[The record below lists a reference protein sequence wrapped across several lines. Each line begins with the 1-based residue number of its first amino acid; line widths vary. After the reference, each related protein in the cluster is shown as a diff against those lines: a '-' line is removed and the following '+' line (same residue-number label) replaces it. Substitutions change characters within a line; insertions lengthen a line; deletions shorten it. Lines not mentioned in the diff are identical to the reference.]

1 MVVRKAVR
9 GLMYGHLLLQ
19 NRIYIYFFS
28 RKPVEKRSYWT
39 PFRME
44 KLDFSGIKVEN
55 PVILAIS
62 AYFHDS
68 SACILKNGKIIAAAD
83 EERFTRKKHDA
94 GFPANAIRFCM
105 KEADVTE
112 VDAVAYFESPMEKL
126 HRIRAS
132 FKRNLPSYKLF
143 RGVLESWAEKKLPHK
158 VRKKVREIGIAA
170 PVIFLNHHL
179 CHAASSYLLSPF
191 KKSAILTI
199 DGVGEVYTNT
209 IGIGPGKEIILKKA
223 IEFPDSIGLLYS
235 AVTAFLGFKVN
246 NDEYKVMGLAP
257 YGNPKRYYA
266 EMKSLIK
273 QMDDGSYRLNMDPFD
288 FEAGESMC
296 NEKMGRLFGIKKREK
311 EGEVRQAHKDIAAAL
326 QTVTEK
332 AVLKILEELYKET
345 KCDNLCLA
353 GGVALNSVLNGKILS
368 ETGFKRI
375 FIQPSAGDSG
385 TVMGAAHYLYHMLDP
400 NAKRERMVH
409 SYYGPEYTDKEIK
422 GYLDENKVKYY
433 EFKSRK
439 ELLDKTAALLVDKKV
454 VGWFHGRME
463 WGPRA
468 LGNRSILASPCY
480 EDMRDILNAKV
491 KHREMFRPFAPVVCA
506 DDASKYFECDM
517 PLPEPADYMLMVYPI
532 RKKWHR
538 KIPAVTHVD
547 GSGRL
552 QSIRRNQNPL
562 YYDLI
567 KIFGRKSGIPM
578 LVNTSFNI
586 RGEPIICT
594 PHDAYRCMMG
604 TGIDCLVMGKFLIRR
619 KDNPKDMW
627 NSEAR
632 E

>member
-1 MVVRKAVR
+1 MVIHKAVR

-19 NRIYIYFFS
+19 NRIYKYFFS
-28 RKPVEKRSYWT
+28 RKKVEKDSYWA

-44 KLDFSGIKVEN
+44 MLDFSGIKVEN

-62 AYFHDS
+62 SYFHDS
-68 SACILKNGKIIAAAD
+68 SACILKGGKIIAAAD

-105 KEADVTE
+105 KEAGVAE
-112 VDAVAYFESPMEKL
+112 VDAVAYFENPMEKL

-132 FKRNLPSYKLF
+132 FKRNIPSYKLF
-143 RGVLESWAEKKLPHK
+143 RGVLESWAEKKLPN
-158 VRKKVREIGIAA
+158 KVREKVRGMGITA

-191 KKSAILTI
+191 KESAILTI
-199 DGVGEVYTNT
+199 DGVGEVYTT
-209 IGIGPGKEIILKKA
+209 AIGMGRGNNIELNKA

-235 AVTAFLGFKVN
+235 AVTTFLGFKVN

-257 YGNPKRYYA
+257 YGNPSRYYPQ
-266 EMKSLIK
+266 MKSLIEQK
-273 QMDDGSYRLNMDPFD
+273 NDGSYRLNMEPFD

-296 NEKMGRLFGIKKREK
+296 NEKMEKLFGIKMREK
-311 EGEVRQAHKDIAAAL
+311 EGKVTKAHKDIAAAL
-326 QTVTEK
+326 QKVTEE
-332 AVLKILEELYKET
+332 AVLNILNALYRET
-345 KCDNLCLA
+345 KCQNLCMA

-368 ETGFKRI
+368 RTGFKKI

-385 TVMGAAHYLYHMLDP
+385 TVMGAAHYLYHMLDTK
-400 NAKRERMVH
+400 AKRERMLH
-409 SYYGPEYTDKEIK
+409 SYYGPGYSNKDIRE
-422 GYLDENKVKYY
+422 YLDENKIRYS
-433 EFKSRK
+433 EFKSRS
-439 ELLDKTAALLVDKKV
+439 ELLDKTAALLMDKKV
-454 VGWFHGRME
+454 VSWFHGRME

-517 PLPEPADYMLMVYPI
+517 PLPEPSDYMLMVYPI
-532 RKKWHR
+532 LKKWHK

-567 KIFGRKSGIPM
+567 KVFGRESGIPM

-586 RGEPIICT
+586 RGEPIVCT

-604 TGIDCLVMGKFLIRR
+604 TGIDCLVMGNFLVWR

-627 NSEAR
+627 NSEVR